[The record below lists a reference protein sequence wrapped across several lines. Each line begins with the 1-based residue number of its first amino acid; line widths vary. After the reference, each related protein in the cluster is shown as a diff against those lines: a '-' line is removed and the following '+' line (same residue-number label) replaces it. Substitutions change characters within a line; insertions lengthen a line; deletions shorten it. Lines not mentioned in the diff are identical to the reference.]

1 MAKKKKEST
10 AKQAPLSPEKFMRTK
25 ARQLPIDKCYY
36 IPGWEE
42 SGMTTV
48 IVSRAN
54 AQGRITF
61 GAFLLD
67 TFCLGVKDAYC
78 NVNREP
84 EVFEEMLEGF
94 IGDHPIEELSY
105 DEAHNLVYGAI
116 AYAEEGGISPH
127 RDFDL
132 AGYILEE
139 DTDDIP
145 LIEYEFGRKGKHCL
159 IINPGRRE
167 AIFEHTLRNK
177 LGDNL
182 EVVDLS
188 GGESM
193 SAYDLAEDLA
203 EDFEE
208 KMFDE
213 PYESEPYTYVH
224 PEYPT
229 DYTPKYPE
237 IISTLEA
244 SKSLK
249 LPKKLIERIN
259 SVPADEL
266 AEDLGN
272 FIMHIIATTYSRR
285 IKPGD
290 ESERCELIHAC
301 ALLVGLNTDKALDAV
316 LELMRQNEDFI
327 EYHFGMTVF
336 ELLPS
341 TLYACG
347 RNNLQPIVDLLH
359 QPGITTTMR
368 SVAVDAIT
376 AVALFEPDRRAEVLD
391 IFKGLL
397 IDLPV
402 RVQQLN
408 AADKE
413 FAASLVCSLIDLNAT
428 ELLPDIKNLFDEEA
442 VAISIC
448 GDWDEVSTDIKKITN
463 TPLNNVFPDR
473 DELYEHLQTLFR

>member
-1 MAKKKKEST
+1 MAKKKKESS

-25 ARQLPIDKCYY
+25 ARQLPVDKCYF

-42 SGMTTV
+42 TGMTTV
-48 IVSRAN
+48 VVSRAN

-67 TFCLGVKDAYC
+67 TFCLGVKDAYY

-84 EVFEEMLEGF
+84 EAFEEMLEGF

-116 AYAEEGGISPH
+116 AFAEEGGVSPH
-127 RDFDL
+127 RDFGI
-132 AGYILEE
+132 AGLILEE

-159 IINPGRRE
+159 VITPGRRE
-167 AIFEHTLRNK
+167 AIFEHTLRYYF
-177 LGDNL
+177 GDNL
-182 EVVDLS
+182 EVIDLS

-193 SAYDLAEDLA
+193 SGYELAEELA
-203 EDFEE
+203 EDFAE

-213 PYESEPYTYVH
+213 PYEEEPYSYVH

-229 DYTPKYPE
+229 DYTPKFPE

-249 LPKKLIERIN
+249 LPKKLIEKID
-259 SVPADEL
+259 SLPADEL

-272 FIMHIIATTYSRR
+272 FIMHIIATTHSR

-290 ESERCELIHAC
+290 ESESCELIHAC
-301 ALLVGLNTDKALDAV
+301 ALLVGLNSDKALDAV
-316 LELMRQNEDFI
+316 LELMRQAEVFI
-327 EYHFGMTVF
+327 EYHLGMTVF
-336 ELLPS
+336 ECLPS

-347 RNNLQPIVDLLH
+347 RNNLQPIIELLH

-368 SVAVDAIT
+368 SVALYAIT

-397 IDLPV
+397 VDLPV

-413 FAASLVCSLIDLNAT
+413 FAANLVCSLIDLNAT
-428 ELLPDIKNLFDEEA
+428 ELLPDIKDLFDEEA
-442 VAISIC
+442 VAIGIC
-448 GDWDEVSTDIKKITN
+448 GDWDEVSTDIKKITD
-463 TPLNNVFPDR
+463 TPLNNVYPDR
-473 DELYEHLQTLFR
+473 DQLYKHLQALFRS